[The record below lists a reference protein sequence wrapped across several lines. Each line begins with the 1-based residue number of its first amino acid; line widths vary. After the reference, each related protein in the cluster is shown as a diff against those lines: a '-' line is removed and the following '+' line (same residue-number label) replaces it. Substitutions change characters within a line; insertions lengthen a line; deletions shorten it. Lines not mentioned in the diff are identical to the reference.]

1 MTTLVQGNPWK
12 PLKKAMGGPGVVR
25 EWRPATGF
33 LQYMPDAEYTRR
45 DYLRWYS
52 AAVLSARANVNAFI
66 EFIMSNDWD
75 AESRGLPVIQ
85 QWFHED
91 LQDMLD
97 AGRAGRP
104 GCLYSAVAMPRSHG
118 KTTQMIGRILWEL
131 GHDPNLRIRIVAET
145 AEVARLRVKEIKAHI
160 ERNKFLHV
168 VFPKLREN
176 PSEAWQ
182 ATQLTVER
190 DMLSRDPTLSA
201 GGILGGGTGGRVNI
215 LVGDDV
221 VGRMNSVAHP
231 RSIPE
236 VISAWEGAWMPQVVR
251 GGRVW
256 YFCTTWHPDD
266 LSHKLIR
273 SKEYK
278 SMVVPIGP
286 DDEAVWPELVD
297 QQGLKDKRRLI
308 GDTEFGRGFSLAAG
322 VETDSPVDASGLKY
336 VALDEVPEGRLSY
349 LLSVDLAVGKTSGD
363 FFTIVVFGVDFQE
376 HKMYVLD
383 FWRSH
388 QKIHEQL
395 AQVSEFIKEWEAKWV
410 VVEAVA
416 YQEAFAD
423 LLRHQFAGSPFAP
436 QIEKFHPVESKR
448 SRLEAVSPRVH
459 DGSVMFLDRLDPN
472 MPDCDSELV
481 RQIVEFGIQP
491 HDDLCDAFSQGVL
504 YSMNNLPIFGRAS
517 GVSVTLV

>member
-12 PLKKAMGGPGVVR
+12 PLKKAVGGPGVVP
-25 EWRPATGF
+25 EWRPSTGF
-33 LQYMPDAEYTRR
+33 MQYMPDGVFSRR
-45 DYLRWYS
+45 DYLRWYH
-52 AAVLSARANVNAFI
+52 AAVLSARISVNAFI
-66 EFIMSNDWD
+66 EFCMSNDWD
-75 AESRGLPVIQ
+75 ANSRGIPVVQ

-97 AGRAGRP
+97 AGLAGKP

-131 GHDPNLRIRIVAET
+131 GRDPNLRIRIVAET

-160 ERNKFLHV
+160 ERNKFLQV
-168 VFPKLREN
+168 VFPKLKEN
-176 PSEAWQ
+176 PNEAWQ

-256 YFCTTWHPDD
+256 YFCTTWHPED

-286 DDEAVWPELVD
+286 DDEAVWPDLMD

-322 VETDSPVDASGLKY
+322 VETDSPVDAETLHY
-336 VALDEVPEGRLSY
+336 VAVEDIPEGCLSY

-363 FFTIVVFGVDFQE
+363 FFTIVVFGLDFQ
-376 HKMYVLD
+376 HKRMYVLD
-383 FWRSH
+383 YWRSH

-395 AQVSEFIKEWEAKWV
+395 AQVAEYIRTWEAKWV
-410 VVEAVA
+410 VVESVA

-423 LLRHQFAGSPFAP
+423 LLKYQFQGSPFAP
-436 QIEKFHPVESKR
+436 NIEKFHPVESKR
-448 SRLEAVSPRVH
+448 ARLEAAAPRIA
-459 DGSVMFLDRLDPN
+459 DGSVQFVDQLNPN
-472 MPDCDSELV
+472 MPEGEGELV

-504 YSMNNLPIFGRAS
+504 FSLKNLPIYGQTS
-517 GVSVTLV
+517 GVSVVLV

>member
-12 PLKKAMGGPGVVR
+12 STKKAVGGRGVVR
-25 EWRPATGF
+25 DWRPPTRF
-33 LQYMPDAEYTRR
+33 LQYLPEGTYTRR
-45 DYLRWYS
+45 EYLRWYFG
-52 AAVLSARANVNAFI
+52 AVLQARANVNAFI
-66 EFIMSNDWD
+66 EFALTNDWND
-75 AESRGLPVIQ
+75 ESRSFPIVQ

-91 LQDMLD
+91 LQDMLE
-97 AGRAGRP
+97 AGRSGRLD
-104 GCLYSAVAMPRSHG
+104 CLHAAVAMPRGHG

-131 GHDPNLRIRIVAET
+131 GHDSNLRIRIVAET

-160 ERNKFLHV
+160 ERNKFLHA
-168 VFPKLREN
+168 VFPRLREN
-176 PSEAWQ
+176 PNESWQ

-215 LVGDDV
+215 LIGDDV
-221 VGRMNSVAHP
+221 VGRMNSVSHP
-231 RSIPE
+231 KYLSE
-236 VISAWEGAWMPQVVR
+236 VISAWQGAWIPQVLR

-256 YFCTTWHPDD
+256 FFCTTWHPQD

-278 SMVVPIGP
+278 SLVVAIGP
-286 DDEAVWPELVD
+286 DDEAIWPELLD
-297 QQGLKDKRRLI
+297 QQALKAKRSLI
-308 GDTEFGRGFSLAAG
+308 GEAEYARGYLLSAG
-322 VETDSPVDASGLKY
+322 VETDSPIDAACIRY
-336 VALDEVPEGRLSY
+336 VSLDEVPEGRLSY
-349 LLSVDLAVGKTSGD
+349 LLSVDLAVGNDSGD
-363 FFTIVVFGVDFQE
+363 YFTIVVFGLDFQQR
-376 HKMYVLD
+376 KVYVLD

-395 AQVSEFIKEWEAKWV
+395 EQVSAFIQEWEAKWV

-423 LLRHQFAGSPFAP
+423 LLRHRFSGSPFAP
-436 QIEKFHPVESKR
+436 KIEKFRPMASKR
-448 SRLEAVSPRVH
+448 SRIEAVSPRVS
-459 DGSVMFLDRLDPN
+459 DGSVLFLDRLNPN

-504 YSMNNLPIFGRAS
+504 YTIETLRIFGGES
-517 GVSVTLV
+517 GVSVLLI